1 MQNFNLKQNKKENLY
16 YQKEKELFLHL
27 LKDKDDISRKKV
39 HNTYITKLKNSINNG
54 LILLDNTEIL
64 NDKDLIKKRNFF
76 IKNNNTFSNNNSK
89 NNLKIISSWKNI
101 NKKNYLN
108 QKKMPTTTTDANKI
122 IKNFFEEK
130 HNIQKR
136 ILSYKNRNDRRIKS
150 SYTCREKNNINKY
163 FNSDYFETSKEF
175 HISQRFNKSN
185 KINMYPTYSIES
197 HNKEKIFNRNSNNT
211 NNSLKSPK
219 TLISKIVNKPFLSS
233 SPNESKEKN
242 DLFLRKFKAEKKIK
256 RKINNTLLKFDRKK
270 LKFYSN
276 KKIEKC
282 VQKLSENKINK
293 IHHKDSMKEYF
304 SIKKI
309 LDDVIRKKKKNVNEF
324 QRSSLLYKKM
334 LNKKNFIY
342 KKAIKKYFSGPNREM
357 KSELSKYIKNR
368 YFIVDADNNPYKFR
382 IFNSMHNF

>member
-1 MQNFNLKQNKKENLY
+1 MQIFDLKRNKKENLY

-27 LKDKDDISRKKV
+27 LKDKDDISKKNV

-54 LILLDNTEIL
+54 LILLDKTEIV
-64 NDKDLIKKRNFF
+64 NDKDKIKKRNFF

-101 NKKNYLN
+101 NKRNYLN
-108 QKKMPTTTTDANKI
+108 QNNMPTTTDANKI
-122 IKNFFEEK
+122 IKNSFEEK
-130 HNIQKR
+130 HNIQKK
-136 ILSYKNRNDRRIKS
+136 ILSYKNRNNRRIKS
-150 SYTCREKNNINKY
+150 SYTYREKNNINKY

-175 HISQRFNKSN
+175 HISQRFNKS
-185 KINMYPTYSIES
+185 KKLNMFPTYSIES
-197 HNKEKIFNRNSNNT
+197 YNKEKIFNRNSYNT
-211 NNSLKSPK
+211 NNSLKSRK
-219 TLISKIVNKPFLSS
+219 TLISKIIDKPFLSS
-233 SPNESKEKN
+233 SPKESKEKN
-242 DLFLRKFKAEKKIK
+242 DLFLKKFKVEKKVK
-256 RKINNTLLKFDRKK
+256 HKINSTLLKFDRKK

-276 KKIEKC
+276 KKIKKC
-282 VQKLSENKINK
+282 VQKLSENKTNK
-293 IHHKDSMKEYF
+293 NKHSMKEYF

-309 LDDVIRKKKKNVNEF
+309 VEDVMRKKKKNVNEF
-324 QRSSLLYKKM
+324 QRSSSFYKRI

>member
-1 MQNFNLKQNKKENLY
+1 MQNFDLKGNKKENLY

-108 QKKMPTTTTDANKI
+108 QKNMPTTTDANKI

-130 HNIQKR
+130 HNIQKK
-136 ILSYKNRNDRRIKS
+136 ILSYKNRNNRRIKS
-150 SYTCREKNNINKY
+150 SYTYREKNNINKY

-175 HISQRFNKSN
+175 HISQRFNKS
-185 KINMYPTYSIES
+185 KKLSMYPTYSIES
-197 HNKEKIFNRNSNNT
+197 YNKEKIFNRNSNNT
-211 NNSLKSPK
+211 NNSLKSRK
-219 TLISKIVNKPFLSS
+219 TLISKISNKPFLSS
-233 SPNESKEKN
+233 SSKESKEKN
-242 DLFLRKFKAEKKIK
+242 DSFLKKFKAEKKIK

-270 LKFYSN
+270 LKFYSS

-282 VQKLSENKINK
+282 VQKLSENKTNK
-293 IHHKDSMKEYF
+293 NKHSMKEYF

-309 LDDVIRKKKKNVNEF
+309 VEDVMRKKKKNANEF
-324 QRSSLLYKKM
+324 HRSSLFYTRI

-342 KKAIKKYFSGPNREM
+342 KKAIKKYFSGPIREM

-382 IFNSMHNF
+382 IFNSIQKF